1 MDNHHP
7 PALSLLGAEPIEAWL
22 QANPG
27 RLLELVAQA
36 YLDAAEGRAGN
47 PDSYFLRFADSDRN
61 RIIALPAVLDDA
73 QPIAGLKWI
82 ASFPENTRHGLDRA
96 SALIILNDRHTGYPL
111 ACLEGSLI
119 SAARTAASA
128 VLGAR
133 CLHPTPGRSAA
144 FGVVGCGPIAW
155 RTLRLLQQ
163 SGWALEQV
171 KLCDLDPAR
180 AERLRRHCQALGL
193 DAQVQ
198 PLERCVRDSDLL
210 LFATSAV
217 RPGIDQTAWFEH
229 APTVLHLSLRDLAPG
244 VMLAA
249 QNLADDVDHCLK
261 AATSLELAWRQAGH
275 QRFIAGDIS
284 QALRG
289 QVTPD
294 PTRPRIFSPFGM
306 GVLDLAVAR
315 AIHHDCAA
323 QPHLRVTDFFPR
335 PYQADQA

>member
-1 MDNHHP
+1 MDIHHP
-7 PALSLLGAEPIEAWL
+7 PALSLLGAAPIEAWL

-36 YLDAAEGRAGN
+36 YLDAAEGLAGN
-47 PDSYFLRFADSDRN
+47 PDSHFLRFADSDRN

-73 QPIAGLKWI
+73 QPVAGLKWI

-96 SALIILNDRHTGYPL
+96 SALIILNDRRTGYPL

-133 CLHPTPGRSAA
+133 CLHPTPGHSAH

-155 RTLRLLQQ
+155 RTLCLLQQ
-163 SGWALEQV
+163 SGWALERV
-171 KLCDLDPAR
+171 SLCDLDPAR
-180 AERLRRHCQALGL
+180 AERLRQRCQAQGL
-193 DAQVQ
+193 QARVA
-198 PLERCVRDSDLL
+198 PLETCVRESDLL

-217 RPGIDQTAWFEH
+217 RPGIDQAHWFAH
-229 APTVLHLSLRDLAPG
+229 APTVLHLSLRDLATN
-244 VMLAA
+244 VVLQA
-249 QNLADDVDHCLK
+249 QNLADNVSHCLK
-261 AATSLELAWRQAGH
+261 AATSLELAWLQAGH

-284 QALRG
+284 EALRG
-289 QVTPD
+289 KITPD

-323 QPHLRVTDFFPR
+323 QPHLRVSDFFPH

>member
-1 MDNHHP
+1 M
-7 PALSLLGAEPIEAWL
+7 SIIGAEPIDAWL
-22 QANPG
+22 QANPS

-36 YLDAAEGRAGN
+36 YLDASDGRASN
-47 PDSYFLRFADSDRN
+47 PDSHFLRFSDSERN
-61 RIIALPAVLDDA
+61 RIIALPAVLDDG

-82 ASFPENTRHGLDRA
+82 SSFPENICHGLDRA
-96 SALIILNDRHTGYPL
+96 SALVILNDRRTGYPL

-133 CLHPTPGRSAA
+133 CLHPMPGSSTA

-155 RTLRLLQQ
+155 RTLRLLHQ

-171 KLCDLDPAR
+171 NLCDLDPAR
-180 AERLRRHCQALGL
+180 AERLRQHCQALGL
-193 DAQVQ
+193 HAQSL

-217 RPGIDQTAWFEH
+217 RSSIDQTSWFDH
-229 APTVLHLSLRDLAPG
+229 APTVLHLSLRDLSPE

-249 QNLADDVDHCLK
+249 QNLADDIDHCLQ
-261 AATSLELAWRQAGH
+261 AATSLELTWRQAGH
-275 QRFIAGDIS
+275 QGFIVGDIS

-289 QVTPD
+289 QVSLD

-323 QPHLRVTDFFPR
+323 QSHLRVASFFPH
-335 PYQADQA
+335 PYQAEQA

>member
-1 MDNHHP
+1 MHTHP
-7 PALSLLGAEPIEAWL
+7 PALSILGAEPIEAWL
-22 QANPG
+22 QAHPA

-36 YLDAAEGRAGN
+36 YLDAAAGRAGN
-47 PDSYFLRFADSDRN
+47 PDSHFLRFADNDSN

-82 ASFPENTRHGLDRA
+82 ASFPQNTRQGLDRA
-96 SALIILNDRHTGYPL
+96 SALIVLNDRHCGYPL

-133 CLHPTPGRSAA
+133 CLHPTPGRSAH

-155 RTLRLLQQ
+155 RTLRLLHRAD
-163 SGWALEQV
+163 WALEQV
-171 KLCDLDPAR
+171 SLYDLDPAR
-180 AERLRRHCQALGL
+180 AERLRQLCQGLGL
-193 DAQVQ
+193 QASVQ
-198 PLERCVRDSDLL
+198 PLQSCIRSSDLL

-217 RPGIDQTAWFEH
+217 RPGIDQPAWFAH
-229 APTVLHLSLRDLAPG
+229 APTVLHLSLRDLAADVLLG
-244 VMLAA
+244 A
-249 QNLADDVDHCLK
+249 QNLADNVSHCLK
-261 AATSLELAWRQAGH
+261 AGTSLELAWRQAGH

-284 QALRG
+284 AALRG
-289 QVTPD
+289 EITPD

-315 AIHHDCAA
+315 AIYHDCAA

-335 PYQADQA
+335 PYQTDPA